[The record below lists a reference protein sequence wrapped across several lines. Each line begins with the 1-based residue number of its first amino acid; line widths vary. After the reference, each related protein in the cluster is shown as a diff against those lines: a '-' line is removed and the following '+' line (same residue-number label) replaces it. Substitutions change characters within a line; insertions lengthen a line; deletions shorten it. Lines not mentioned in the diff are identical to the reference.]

1 MMKSEEWI
9 TENFESIVS
18 KYGGKYIGV
27 VNEQVISVALTPRE
41 VLGVY
46 ITQDLKIYVKFY
58 HAAFFR

>member
-1 MMKSEEWI
+1 MKLKDYAR
-9 TENFESIVS
+9 NHKKRKDYV
-18 KYGGKYIGV
+18 
-27 VNEQVISVALTPRE
+27 QQPDLLT